1 MTPTFTRSLLV
12 AGCCVLAAT
21 ATTAQTTD
29 QLATPAVPS
38 EAAADGAESGATA
51 GITGIVS
58 SDKQLN
64 LNEATVTAIHIP
76 TGVRRTARTDE
87 QGRFSI
93 NTMLVGGPYAVQI
106 SQEGYRTQL
115 LTNVFLEGGKI
126 SQFSNVLS
134 PATVAVGTRRTD
146 RTLAESIAPVDV
158 VDMRGLLPL
167 VPQTDLSQL
176 LHQVIPSFNSTR
188 QTTADG
194 ADHVEPISL
203 RGLAPDQAL
212 VLVNGK
218 RRHTTAL
225 VNLLGS
231 RGVGSVGYD
240 LNTLSTNGI
249 DQIEVL
255 RDGAAAQYG
264 SDAIAGV
271 ININLKSDNQGGN
284 ALLSTGLTSAGD
296 GLTGLLSLNRGLK
309 LGPKGFLNLTAD
321 AGYRGPTTRQF
332 DRDLRSWPV
341 FSADAEQERKALA
354 AAGKTYDDYQ
364 QRNGDA
370 RMKNARGL
378 YNLSVP
384 LSERVRFYSF
394 GSYNF
399 RRGEAAALW
408 RVPSAF
414 EADIV
419 ESIFPNGYQPLI
431 NTRIHDGSAA
441 AGLELGLGPWKLD
454 LSHVLGGNQM
464 RYDLSNTLNGSMGSG
479 SPTKFDAGGFRFIQN
494 VTNATVTRL
503 FPKALAGTNVAFGG
517 EFRTDY
523 YRIMAGEEAS
533 YFDYG
538 RGKDGASGGAQGFPG
553 FDPNSAIRGSRR
565 NVAAF
570 ADVEADLT
578 KSWRLEG
585 ALRFENYSTFG
596 SAFTY
601 KVASRLRLA
610 QALAVR
616 AGFNTGF
623 RAPALQQALYRQVT
637 STPTAAGGA
646 RFSGIFNNES
656 AIAEAAGIGRLRPE
670 TSRNISAGLV
680 LTPTPDLTLT
690 LDAYQIAID
699 RRILLSGQFGQ
710 DSSDQ
715 RPRLNAA
722 LAAANVEQ
730 AQFFTN
736 AANTRTRGLD
746 FVATYRRPLGRGSVN
761 LSLAANLNKTTI
773 KSLEVPAQ
781 FQPLQTDNEP
791 GNDYID
797 QRQLSLVESG
807 NPRQKLILSTG
818 YDIGNFSLLLRN
830 FYFGRVSAYD
840 YNYDLRPEGSAYL
853 EFKGK
858 ATTDFTVSFRPRKGM
873 QLTAGV
879 NNVFNVYPD
888 RTLKAAQQGGRLKD
902 AAGNVVLPYDFDVIP
917 YQSTQLPVAG
927 RYFYLKAVYALGSK

>member
-1 MTPTFTRSLLV
+1 MTPTFTRSLLL
-12 AGCCVLAAT
+12 AGCCAFAAT
-21 ATTAQTTD
+21 ATAQTTD
-29 QLATPAVPS
+29 QPAVVATP
-38 EAAADGAESGATA
+38 EAGGDGTATGATA
-51 GITGIVS
+51 AMAGTVN
-58 SDKQLN
+58 SDKQLPVAN
-64 LNEATVTAIHIP
+64 ASITAIHIP
-76 TGVRRTARTDE
+76 TGIRRTAKTDE
-87 QGRFSI
+87 QGRFNI
-93 NTMLVGGPYAVQI
+93 TTMLSGGPYALQI

-115 LTNVFLEGGKI
+115 LTNVFLEADKTG
-126 SQFSNVLS
+126 QFSNVLS

-158 VDMRGLLPL
+158 VDMRELLPL

-176 LHQVIPSFNSTR
+176 LHQVVPSFNSTR

-194 ADHVEPISL
+194 ADHVDPISL
-203 RGLAPDQAL
+203 RGLAPDQTL

-249 DQIEVL
+249 DRVEVL

-271 ININLKSDNQGGN
+271 ININLKADRTGGN

-296 GLTGLLSLNRGLK
+296 GLTGLVSLNRGLK
-309 LGPKGFLNLTAD
+309 LGEKGFLNVTAD

-332 DRDLRSWPV
+332 DRDLDSWPV
-341 FSADAEQERKALA
+341 FSSDAETERKALA
-354 AAGKTYDDYQ
+354 TNGKTYDDYK

-370 RMKNARGL
+370 RVKNARGL

-384 LSERVRFYSF
+384 LSERVRLYSF

-419 ESIFPNGYQPLI
+419 ESIYPLGYQPLI
-431 NTRIHDGSAA
+431 NTRIHDGSAVS
-441 AGLELGLGPWKLD
+441 GLEVGLGAWKLD
-454 LSHVLGGNQM
+454 LSHVLGANQM
-464 RYDLSNTLNGSMGSG
+464 RYDLSHTLNGSLGAA
-479 SPTKFDAGGFRFIQN
+479 SPTTFDAGGFRFIQN
-494 VTNATVTRL
+494 VTNATVSRL

-523 YRIMAGEEAS
+523 YAITAGEQAS
-533 YFDYG
+533 YFDYQQ
-538 RGKDGASGGAQGFPG
+538 GKPGASGGSQGFPG
-553 FDPNSAIRGSRR
+553 FDPTSVVNGSRR

-570 ADVEADLT
+570 ADVEADIT
-578 KSWRLEG
+578 KSWTLEG

-601 KVASRLRLA
+601 KVASRLRVA
-610 QALAVR
+610 KVLAVR

-623 RAPALQQALYRQVT
+623 RAPALQQALYRQISSQPT
-637 STPTAAGGA
+637 STGP
-646 RFSGIFNNES
+646 RFSGIFNNQS
-656 AIAEAAGIGRLRPE
+656 DVAVAAGIGQLRPE
-670 TSRNISAGLV
+670 TSRNLSAGLV
-680 LTPTPDLTLT
+680 LTPLPELTIT
-690 LDAYQIAID
+690 LDAYQINID
-699 RRILLSGQFGQ
+699 QRILLSGSFGQ
-710 DSSDQ
+710 DSTGQ
-715 RPRLNAA
+715 RAA
-722 LAAANVEQ
+722 LNQALTRANTDA

-736 AANTRTRGLD
+736 AADTRTRGLD
-746 FVATYRRPLGRGSVN
+746 FVAAYRRPLGRGSVN

-773 KSLEVPAQ
+773 EQLRVPAQ
-781 FQPLQTDNEP
+781 FQALQNDNQP

-807 NPRQKLILSTG
+807 NPRQKVILSTG
-818 YDIGNFSLLLRN
+818 YDIGKFSLLVRN
-830 FYFGRVSAYD
+830 FYFGQVKAYD
-840 YNYDLRPEGSAYL
+840 YNYDGRPEGSVYL
-853 EFKGK
+853 NFHGK
-858 ATTDFTVSFRPRKGM
+858 ATTDFTVSFRPRTAL
-873 QLTAGV
+873 QFTAGV

-888 RTLKAAQQGGRLKD
+888 RTLKAARQGGGPTN
-902 AAGNVVLPYDFDVIP
+902 AAGQPLFQPYDFDVIP
-917 YQSTQLPVAG
+917 YQSQQMPNTG